1 MLKFDLRCALSVGS
15 APADNSNRAEVSGL
29 ILVTGATGFVG
40 RALLPQLVEGGH
52 EVRVMLRPSRQSPR
66 LPKGVGLQVAI
77 ASLDDERA
85 LLAAMNGVDTVIHL
99 IGAEWR
105 GTASDVLSVDTV
117 GTRLVVEAA
126 RASKVRRLVY
136 LSHLGSDRAS
146 AYPVLKAKGIAE
158 EFVRQSG
165 LPYTIFRS
173 AMLFGPDDVFVNVL
187 AALLKLTPGFFLM
200 PGDGRTAL
208 QPLWVQDLVTCV
220 EWSLAEDSFLNRVIS
235 LGGPE
240 FIPLRMMAEI
250 VMEALDVRRMVLP
263 VRPVYL
269 RGGAWFLR
277 AAAAALAADHAL
289 ARLPGHEPHLR
300 ADQRHPAF
308 RLDAGPL
315 FRHHVGLLT
324 QEALVAGAG
333 AFRLRPLSHERPT
346 HHHRTSPYNHR

>member
-1 MLKFDLRCALSVGS
+1 
-15 APADNSNRAEVSGL
+15 L

-40 RALLPQLVEGGH
+40 RVLLTQLVESGH
-52 EVRVMLRPSRQSPR
+52 EVRCMLRPSRQSPR
-66 LPKGVGLQVAI
+66 LPKGIPLQVAI

-105 GTASDVLSVDTV
+105 GSASDVLSIDTA

-126 RASKVRRLVY
+126 RASKVRRFVY
-136 LSHLGSDRAS
+136 LSHLGADRAS

-165 LPYTIFRS
+165 LPYIIFRS

-187 AALLKLTPGFFLM
+187 AALVKLAPGFFLM

-208 QPLWVQDLVTCV
+208 QPLWVQDLATCI
-220 EWSLAEDSFLNRVIS
+220 EWSLADDSFLNRVIS

-250 VMEALDVRRMVLP
+250 VMEALGVRRVVVP

-269 RGGAWFLR
+269 RGGAWFLEQLLPR
-277 AAAAALAADHAL
+277 SPLTTRWLDYLAMSRTCEL
-289 ARLPGHEPHLR
+289 TSVTGTFGLMPARFSAHTLSYLRQKRWLPELGRFVLGH
-300 ADQRHPAF
+300 
-308 RLDAGPL
+308 
-315 FRHHVGLLT
+315 
-324 QEALVAGAG
+324 
-333 AFRLRPLSHERPT
+333 
-346 HHHRTSPYNHR
+346 

>member
-1 MLKFDLRCALSVGS
+1 MV
-15 APADNSNRAEVSGL
+15 
-29 ILVTGATGFVG
+29 LVTGATGFVG

-52 EVRVMLRPSRQSPR
+52 DVRCLLRPSRHSPR
-66 LPKGVGLQVAI
+66 LPKGLPFQVAI

-85 LLAAMNGVDTVIHL
+85 LHAAMNGVDTVVHL

-105 GTASDVLSVDTV
+105 GTASEVLAIDTA
-117 GTRLVVEAA
+117 GTRRVVEAA
-126 RASKVRRLVY
+126 RASQVQRFIY

-173 AMLFGPDDVFVNVL
+173 AMLFGADDVFVNVL

-220 EWSLAEDSFLNRVIS
+220 EWSLADESFLNRVIS

-240 FIPLRMMAEI
+240 FVPLRAMAEI
-250 VMEALDVRRMVLP
+250 VMEALGVRRVVVP

-269 RGGAWFLR
+269 RGAAWFLEQLLPHSPLTTR
-277 AAAAALAADHAL
+277 WLDYLAMSRTCELTSVTRHFGLMPARFSPTTL
-289 ARLPGHEPHLR
+289 AYLRHKRWLPELGRFVVGH
-300 ADQRHPAF
+300 
-308 RLDAGPL
+308 
-315 FRHHVGLLT
+315 
-324 QEALVAGAG
+324 
-333 AFRLRPLSHERPT
+333 
-346 HHHRTSPYNHR
+346 